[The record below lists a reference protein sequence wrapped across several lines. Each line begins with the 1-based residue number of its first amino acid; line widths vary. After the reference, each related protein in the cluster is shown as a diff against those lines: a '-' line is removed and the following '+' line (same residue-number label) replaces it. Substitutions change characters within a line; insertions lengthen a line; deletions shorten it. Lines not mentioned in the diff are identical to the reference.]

1 MLDFFISIDLSDNKF
16 HGEIPSTIWDLQSLV
31 MLNLSINN
39 FIGFISSS
47 FRNLK
52 QLESLDLSSNKLS
65 GKIPQQLTSLTFLE
79 YLNFSQN
86 QLVGPIPQGG
96 QVWTFENSSFE
107 GNLGLCGFPLSRQC
121 ETPSSTSDNHYG
133 EKSDS
138 IFDFGWQ
145 VVAVGYGCGLLI
157 GLVAGHVITSR
168 RPNLISRIFLLR
180 IQRRR
185 R

>member
-65 GKIPQQLTSLTFLE
+65 GKIPH
-79 YLNFSQN
+79 
-86 QLVGPIPQGG
+86 
-96 QVWTFENSSFE
+96 
-107 GNLGLCGFPLSRQC
+107 
-121 ETPSSTSDNHYG
+121 D
-133 EKSDS
+133 KSH
-138 IFDFGWQ
+138 
-145 VVAVGYGCGLLI
+145 L
-157 GLVAGHVITSR
+157 
-168 RPNLISRIFLLR
+168 SRIFKLFTKSTCGSNTTGGTGLD
-180 IQRRR
+180 I
-185 R
+185 